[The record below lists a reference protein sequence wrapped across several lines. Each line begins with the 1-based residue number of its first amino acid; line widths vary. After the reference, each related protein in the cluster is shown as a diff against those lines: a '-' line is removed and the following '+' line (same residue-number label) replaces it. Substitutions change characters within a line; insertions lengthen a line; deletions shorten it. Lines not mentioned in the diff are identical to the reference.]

1 MTAETQRLSRR
12 HAAKILE
19 VLERYPSPPADLR
32 DAIRGAFRWL
42 ADDAAEEFA
51 TPLDA
56 ACAASRKICRDFAG
70 RVGDA
75 FLRRMAQEFRWW
87 AKDVDEAENARR
99 LVVAA
104 VSDVEKQ
111 WESDKQTE
119 GGEREARN

>member
-51 TPLDA
+51 TPMA
-56 ACAASRKICRDFAG
+56 AARAASRKICRAFNRQVD
-70 RVGDA
+70 DA
-75 FLRRMAQEFRWW
+75 FLRRMAKEFRFWVD
-87 AKDVDEAENARR
+87 DVDEAAR
-99 LVVAA
+99 A
-104 VSDVEKQ
+104 DN
-111 WESDKQTE
+111 QTE
-119 GGEREARN
+119 GARQ

>member
-51 TPLDA
+51 TPLEA
-56 ACAASRKICRDFAG
+56 ACAASLKICRAFNGQVD
-70 RVGDA
+70 DA
-75 FLRRMAQEFRWW
+75 FLRRMAKEFRFWVEDMD
-87 AKDVDEAENARR
+87 KAENARR

-104 VSDVEKQ
+104 ISDIQGQ
-111 WESDKQTE
+111 WKSDKQTE
-119 GGEREARN
+119 GAME